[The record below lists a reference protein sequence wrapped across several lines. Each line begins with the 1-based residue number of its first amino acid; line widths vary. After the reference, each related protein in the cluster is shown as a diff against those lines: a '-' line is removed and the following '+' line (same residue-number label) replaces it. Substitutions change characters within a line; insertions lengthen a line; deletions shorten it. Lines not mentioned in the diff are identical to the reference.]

1 MHCQVNDYIVPL
13 FVNNMLLKIFRSCAS
28 IIFNRVTDGGS
39 LQKVTLSRCKPGQEN
54 LREIQFN
61 NMSAVIPSGK
71 SSKDLQTQRIF
82 VEQLRRELTVQRV
95 KLSICVNELIQ
106 YCEQQ
111 GNVDPLV
118 SPKAAHDNPFRN
130 SGGKCVLF

>member
-1 MHCQVNDYIVPL
+1 M
-13 FVNNMLLKIFRSCAS
+13 
-28 IIFNRVTDGGS
+28 
-39 LQKVTLSRCKPGQEN
+39 
-54 LREIQFN
+54 QFS

-71 SSKDLQTQRIF
+71 SSKDLQPQRIL

-118 SPKAAHDNPFRN
+118 SPKAHADNPFN
-130 SGGKCVLF
+130 SGYSSCECVLF

>member
-1 MHCQVNDYIVPL
+1 
-13 FVNNMLLKIFRSCAS
+13 
-28 IIFNRVTDGGS
+28 
-39 LQKVTLSRCKPGQEN
+39 
-54 LREIQFN
+54 
-61 NMSAVIPSGK
+61 MSTVIPSGK
-71 SSKDLQTQRIF
+71 SSKDLQTQRTF
-82 VEQLRRELTVQRV
+82 VEQLNREAKVQRV
-95 KLSICVNELIQ
+95 KLSLSASELVQ

>member
-1 MHCQVNDYIVPL
+1 
-13 FVNNMLLKIFRSCAS
+13 
-28 IIFNRVTDGGS
+28 
-39 LQKVTLSRCKPGQEN
+39 
-54 LREIQFN
+54 
-61 NMSAVIPSGK
+61 MSAVIPSGR

-111 GNVDPLV
+111 ENVDPLV
-118 SPKAAHDNPFRN
+118 SPKASHDNPFRN

>member
-1 MHCQVNDYIVPL
+1 M
-13 FVNNMLLKIFRSCAS
+13 
-28 IIFNRVTDGGS
+28 
-39 LQKVTLSRCKPGQEN
+39 
-54 LREIQFN
+54 QFSN
-61 NMSAVIPSGK
+61 VSAVIPSEK
-71 SSKDLQTQRIF
+71 SSKDLQPQRIF

-118 SPKAAHDNPFRN
+118 SPKAHADNPFRN
-130 SGGKCVLF
+130 SGDSVCECVLF

>member
-1 MHCQVNDYIVPL
+1 M
-13 FVNNMLLKIFRSCAS
+13 
-28 IIFNRVTDGGS
+28 
-39 LQKVTLSRCKPGQEN
+39 
-54 LREIQFN
+54 QFG
-61 NMSAVIPSGK
+61 NMSAVIPSEK

-95 KLSICVNELIQ
+95 KLSVCVNELIQ

-118 SPKAAHDNPFRN
+118 SPKAHADNPFHNYGN
-130 SGGKCVLF
+130 SSCECVLF

>member
-1 MHCQVNDYIVPL
+1 
-13 FVNNMLLKIFRSCAS
+13 
-28 IIFNRVTDGGS
+28 
-39 LQKVTLSRCKPGQEN
+39 
-54 LREIQFN
+54 
-61 NMSAVIPSGK
+61 MSAVIPSGK

-118 SPKAAHDNPFRN
+118 SPKASHDNPFRN
-130 SGGKCVLF
+130 SGGKCVLFWNCFILRAVSWVGIHLQEFSFIMEHFLNVKNKEYRSFHHFCLPVDLIFL

>member
-1 MHCQVNDYIVPL
+1 
-13 FVNNMLLKIFRSCAS
+13 
-28 IIFNRVTDGGS
+28 
-39 LQKVTLSRCKPGQEN
+39 
-54 LREIQFN
+54 
-61 NMSAVIPSGK
+61 MSAVIPSGK

-130 SGGKCVLF
+130 SGGKCVLFWNCFILRAVSWVGIHLQEFSVIMEHFLNVGENKEYRSLHHFFLPVDLIFL